1 MSNENIFDNQ
11 TPENQEPAV
20 NQAPQFQIPTEAS
33 ELVGAG
39 KKYQSVEDALKS
51 VPHAQKHIQTL
62 ETELANVKEE
72 LSKRATTEELLQEV
86 RSGLTRE
93 APPQAVDFDQN
104 RLSQIVEQTL
114 DNKEKLRVA
123 KSNAGS
129 VVSKFTEKYGEKA
142 EEAYLTIAKESG
154 LTVQQLNSL
163 AASSPGAVLKLA
175 GLGNQ
180 QSTPVATP
188 QGTVN
193 TQSVGNTQTNANLT
207 SRVPKGATTR
217 DMVSAWKVAGEK
229 IKQTANT

>member
-1 MSNENIFDNQ
+1 VSNENIFDNQ

>member
-1 MSNENIFDNQ
+1 VSNENIFDNQ
-11 TPENQEPAV
+11 TPENQEPVV

>member
-1 MSNENIFDNQ
+1 VSNENIFDNQ
-11 TPENQEPAV
+11 TPENQEPVV

-175 GLGNQ
+175 GLGTQ

>member
-1 MSNENIFDNQ
+1 MSNENIFDSQ
-11 TPENQEPAV
+11 TPENQEPVV

>member
-1 MSNENIFDNQ
+1 VSNENIFDSQ
-11 TPENQEPAV
+11 TPENQEPVV

>member
-11 TPENQEPAV
+11 TPENQELVV

>member
-11 TPENQEPAV
+11 TPENQEPVV

-175 GLGNQ
+175 GLGTQ

>member
-1 MSNENIFDNQ
+1 VSNENIFDNQ

-175 GLGNQ
+175 GLGTQ

>member
-11 TPENQEPAV
+11 TPDSQEPAG
-20 NQAPQFQIPTEAS
+20 NLAPPFQIPTEAS

-93 APPQAVDFDQN
+93 PQTQTVDFDQN

-129 VVSKFTEKYGEKA
+129 VVSKFTEKFGEKA

-175 GLGNQ
+175 GLGNTQ
-180 QSTPVATP
+180 PSPVSTP

-193 TQSVGNTQTNANLT
+193 TQSVGNTQSNANLT

>member
-11 TPENQEPAV
+11 TPGDQEPVV
-20 NQAPQFQIPTEAS
+20 NQAPQFQIPTEAA

-72 LSKRATTEELLQEV
+72 LSKRATAEELLQEV

-93 APPQAVDFDQN
+93 PQTQTVDFDPN
-104 RLSQIVEQTL
+104 KISQIVEQTIE
-114 DNKEKLRVA
+114 NKEKLRVA
-123 KSNAGS
+123 KTNASS
-129 VVSKFTEKYGEKA
+129 VVSKFTEKFGEKA

-175 GLGNQ
+175 GLGTTQ
-180 QSTPVATP
+180 TAPVSTP

-193 TQSVGNTQTNANLT
+193 TQSVGNTQSNANLT